1 MESHVIETEQK
12 SCYQWNTQVKHGMHV
27 IRNKWKG
34 RHLVGFY
41 SGMQFSKYP
50 RIKKEDMNVA
60 CTFLLA
66 INIYNMWAHMHCRF
80 LFDVV
85 LACCCWHCFIK
96 CQQERKLTE
105 ADCDCGYCNATVWS
119 SYSHSRNIVIALYHL
134 KKERK
139 RRLYRW
145 CRNTLA
151 NLLRP
156 GKKLYL
162 PELSPI
168 LCHMLLLH
176 SKQSLVIFGHLT
188 VMSWWWV
195 QLNAY
200 LNVVRSWLLPWS
212 FLNDV
217 WSHSFLYVQW
227 TCAMPIHRCPYL
239 HIIFTSDVA

>member
-1 MESHVIETEQK
+1 MVTAGFSSEILRTQFLLEQKEKCNMESHVIETEQK

-151 NLLRP
+151 TLRICFDQ
-156 GKKLYL
+156 GKNC
-162 PELSPI
+162 I
-168 LCHMLLLH
+168 
-176 SKQSLVIFGHLT
+176 
-188 VMSWWWV
+188 
-195 QLNAY
+195 Y
-200 LNVVRSWLLPWS
+200 LNCHQYYATCFFCTAS
-212 FLNDV
+212 
-217 WSHSFLYVQW
+217 SHS
-227 TCAMPIHRCPYL
+227 
-239 HIIFTSDVA
+239 